1 MLDPTEDG
9 KLVKLT
15 VRVYRFLLTAYP
27 REFRE
32 GYGEDMQQVFLD
44 QFRRAYR
51 QNNLLWFWIVTLLD
65 WSKSLIEEHIQK
77 ETNMSKS
84 TFIRISGWAMVLG
97 ALAFFY
103 LCLIAYL
110 DMNNPLLHLSPI
122 YGEIGYFAGLYAGTS
137 LFALGLLGLRARYK
151 EALDDA
157 GKNVL
162 LIGAIFGP
170 LFTAIGIFG
179 GDLAPGGPYE
189 GVGEILWGFLL
200 FGPIVQMFALIF
212 FGIDAL
218 RKKPL
223 PRWNGLPLLAGIG
236 FPFLPLVFMAAS
248 TYGGKFPWYLF
259 AGIVLQF
266 LFISALGFI
275 LQGDAEMQEMEMA
288 AA

>member
-1 MLDPTEDG
+1 MLDPTADE
-9 KLVKLT
+9 KLVKLS
-15 VRVYRFLLTAYP
+15 VRVYRFLLAAYP

-44 QFRRAYR
+44 QSRRAYR
-51 QNNLLWFWIVTLLD
+51 QNNLLWFWIVMLFD

-77 ETNMSKS
+77 ETNMSKP

-97 ALAFFY
+97 ALAYFY
-103 LCLIAYL
+103 LYLIIYL
-110 DMNNPLLHLSPI
+110 DMNKPLLHLSPI

-137 LFALGLLGLRARYK
+137 LVALGLLGLRARYK
-151 EALDDA
+151 EAVDVA

-162 LIGAIFGP
+162 IVGAIFGP

-189 GVGEILWGFLL
+189 GTGEILWGFFL
-200 FGPIVQMFALIF
+200 FGPIVQQFALII

-223 PRWNGLPLLAGIG
+223 PRWHGLPLLAGIG
-236 FPFLPLVFMAAS
+236 FLFLPLVFTAS
-248 TYGGKFPWYLF
+248 YTYGGNFPWYLF

-266 LFISALGFI
+266 VFISALGFI
-275 LQGDAEMQEMEMA
+275 LQGDAEVEAKEMA